1 MSKKELSKKKIIK
14 IKKIKKPYRRQLNL
28 LVTQKK

>member
-14 IKKIKKPYRRQLNL
+14 IKKIQIPYRRQLNL